1 MNLVNTLPRN
11 AGVRRLCLIIS
22 IILVAVCCLID
33 WDFHQCCEFY
43 LLTEEEGAW
52 ILPLLFVIP
61 FVCCKVIEYIVDGFK
76 QEEKLHEK
84 NYKKPKM
91 YSQTRKRHGPGRR
104 DSTF

>member
-1 MNLVNTLPRN
+1 
-11 AGVRRLCLIIS
+11 
-22 IILVAVCCLID
+22 LID
-33 WDFHQCCEFY
+33 WDFHQNFEFY

-84 NYKKPKM
+84 YYFYYWNESVGEMRLVTSWDTTEEDVDGLIEYLK
-91 YSQTRKRHGPGRR
+91 TL
-104 DSTF
+104 